1 MSTHRFICFYTFQMA
16 ENDISSISLNEH
28 EDDDYDVAALDLAM
42 AALVGPTKETTK
54 KLQCS

>member
-1 MSTHRFICFYTFQMA
+1 MA

-28 EDDDYDVAALDLAM
+28 EDDDYDVAAPDPAV
-42 AALVGPTKETTK
+42 AVLVGPTKETTK

>member
-1 MSTHRFICFYTFQMA
+1 MP

-28 EDDDYDVAALDLAM
+28 EDDDYDVAAPDPAV
-42 AALVGPTKETTK
+42 AVLVGPMKETAK

>member
-1 MSTHRFICFYTFQMA
+1 MA

-28 EDDDYDVAALDLAM
+28 EDDDYDVAAPHPDVAV
-42 AALVGPTKETTK
+42 LVGPTKKTTK

>member
-1 MSTHRFICFYTFQMA
+1 MA

-28 EDDDYDVAALDLAM
+28 EDDDYDVAAPDPAV
-42 AALVGPTKETTK
+42 AVLVGPPKDSTK